1 MDLRQID
8 DVTVS
13 RLDLVAH
20 LMEAGRW
27 REARK
32 AVSAA
37 CSEHHSAHDGYRN
50 SVARVLSLIVTEWG
64 QAAVEEFREAHGA
77 WPDFQPLCDE
87 SFRTQVE
94 IVAGVNHMHLASFR
108 LIEDSSK
115 VTLLY
120 EPCGSGARLINDGA
134 YYGTREYPLTLM
146 RQPSNSTFGEKD
158 FPVYCNHCSEMTGTI
173 LANGGSCFLVEGW
186 TTDHR
191 YGGCRM
197 HVFKSW
203 SAVPDE
209 FFHRTGVDRNE
220 VPEKKSTEE
229 EVPSRVFT
237 EEELQR
243 LARPIF
249 VRLEEAIEDR
259 NPVEA
264 LKLVALCNRGWRD
277 GLYPAYR
284 LWLSNLYDGVRRQYG
299 RDALDSVFSGSI
311 AEFYGPVL
319 AASANASQS
328 QIFCEWSDLWRS
340 ISALEDLEMAQ
351 DCRRLVVNCEHVLEQ
366 RLSVKWDF
374 DWVQV
379 MCTVLKPLGLHFDRV
394 PGDKHRIFQKFHR

>member
-8 DVTVS
+8 DVTES
-13 RLDLVAH
+13 RLYQVERLVESGH
-20 LMEAGRW
+20 W
-27 REARK
+27 RQARET
-32 AVSAA
+32 VSAA
-37 CSEHHSAHDGYRN
+37 RSEHHSAHDGYRN
-50 SVARVLSLIVTEWG
+50 SVARVLSLILTEWG

-87 SFRTQVE
+87 SFRAQVE
-94 IVAGVNHMHLASFR
+94 IVAGVNHMHLSSFR

-134 YYGTREYPLTLM
+134 YYGTREHPLTLM
-146 RQPSNSTFGEKD
+146 REPSKSTFGEKD

-203 SAVPDE
+203 SDVPDE

-220 VPEKKSTEE
+220 VPEKKHTEE
-229 EVPSRVFT
+229 IPSRVFT

-259 NPVEA
+259 DPDEA

-284 LWLSNLYDGVRRQYG
+284 LWLSNLYDGVQRQYG
-299 RDALDSVFSGSI
+299 RDALASVFSGSI
-311 AEFYGPVL
+311 ADFYGPVL
-319 AASANASQS
+319 AATANASRS
-328 QIFCEWSDLWRS
+328 QILCKWSDLWRS
-340 ISALEDLEMAQ
+340 ISALEDLEVAE
-351 DCRRLVVNCEHVLEQ
+351 DFGRLVVNCEHVLEQ
-366 RLSVKWDF
+366 RLSANWDF
-374 DWVQV
+374 DWVQA
-379 MCTVLKPLGLHFDRV
+379 MCTALKPLGLDFDRV
-394 PGDKHRIFQKFHR
+394 PGDEYRIFQEFHR

>member
-32 AVSAA
+32 AVSTA

-50 SVARVLSLIVTEWG
+50 SVARVLSLILTKWG

-94 IVAGVNHMHLASFR
+94 IVAGVNHMHLSSFR

-120 EPCGSGARLINDGA
+120 EPCGSGGRLINDGA

-197 HVFKSW
+197 HVFKSL

-220 VPEKKSTEE
+220 VPEKKAQKKRCHREFSPRRNCRDSHDQYLFVWRRPSKIAIRRKHSSLLRCVTEVGE
-229 EVPSRVFT
+229 TVCIPRTGSGCRIYMTAFGDNTVATHLTQFSLAPLPNSMVPF
-237 EEELQR
+237 
-243 LARPIF
+243 
-249 VRLEEAIEDR
+249 
-259 NPVEA
+259 
-264 LKLVALCNRGWRD
+264 
-277 GLYPAYR
+277 
-284 LWLSNLYDGVRRQYG
+284 
-299 RDALDSVFSGSI
+299 
-311 AEFYGPVL
+311 
-319 AASANASQS
+319 
-328 QIFCEWSDLWRS
+328 
-340 ISALEDLEMAQ
+340 
-351 DCRRLVVNCEHVLEQ
+351 
-366 RLSVKWDF
+366 
-374 DWVQV
+374 
-379 MCTVLKPLGLHFDRV
+379 
-394 PGDKHRIFQKFHR
+394 